1 MGDGEDVAVG
11 EGVVPGAGEGVGVLI
26 GWEVDVAPGRGVV
39 VTVTGA
45 RVG

>member
-1 MGDGEDVAVG
+1 MAVG
-11 EGVVPGAGEGVGVLI
+11 RGVVPGVGEEVGVLM

-39 VTVTGA
+39 VTVTDA